1 MNDLIGD
8 SRTTYHP
15 WQGLS
20 QIPCFFCTDLRKAS
34 FLCAY
39 LFIQALKQVSKK
51 PREGKCFSGS
61 GGVDSL
67 TVKPSYSC
75 MDLPRCHGGQP
86 SLYTLVLNVVHVS

>member
-20 QIPCFFCTDLRKAS
+20 QIPCFFFTDLRKAS

-39 LFIQALKQVSKK
+39 LFIQALNKFLRNQEKANAS
-51 PREGKCFSGS
+51 
-61 GGVDSL
+61 
-67 TVKPSYSC
+67 
-75 MDLPRCHGGQP
+75 
-86 SLYTLVLNVVHVS
+86 LVLVVLTH